1 MALECWYC
9 VYMIDQ
15 VRREIRDKEK
25 RVRLE
30 KLERMKAAGLESADA
45 FNDLSTEE
53 ILCAG
58 AKLLIF

>member
-1 MALECWYC
+1 
-9 VYMIDQ
+9 MIDQ